1 MRNKGIT
8 LIALV
13 ITIIVLLILA
23 GVTIATLFGEN
34 GIITMAQK
42 AKEETEDAAKEE
54 QQLLAGA
61 FEKNF
66 VTYNGQLHVEGTK
79 LMNEHNEEIRLKG
92 TVLLNS
98 SNLEFNKD
106 KLKTLKDWGVNVI
119 KVGLNNSSSSTPYTD
134 QQQMEKMYQIIND
147 AIDLDLYVIVI
158 FWSDSDELTE
168 EIQNQAN
175 EYFLKIATKYKDIP
189 NLIYEIGNEPQED
202 WENIKIYAN
211 DVISNIRAISNQSI
225 ILCPT
230 KGHNGVDWV
239 IGNKLDYQNI
249 MYVAHIYAG
258 NRDDCYYISNAILN
272 GVPVFISEW
281 SNGGGDGTQNEQLNE
296 LTDNFVSLMDRYNL
310 SSTFFIFSESNR
322 EDSLATIKTNM
333 WNNSWT
339 EDSLTETG
347 LYAKKFF
354 EDNYEEY
361 KYDVSDYTL
370 RKLLRLNAL
379 QEWQNNYKITNILTK
394 NNFKLSDIPENVEEI
409 KDVSNGSGNL
419 IAYIVNNGDNTFSLY
434 IVTLGEK
441 IYAVNNSEELFRN
454 FSYVNTIDL
463 SYMDTSYVE
472 NLSKWFANDSNLKQI
487 IGFEKLN
494 LSNVTNIESI
504 FAYCSSL
511 EKIYLTNISSEMF
524 TAMSMSEFCYGI
536 KSGIEIYVKDIEMA
550 KLIKEDFSS
559 MNRQDE
565 KIYYYFDGSWI
576 EYIE

>member
-487 IGFEKLN
+487 KKKKKLN

>member
-1 MRNKGIT
+1 
-8 LIALV
+8 
-13 ITIIVLLILA
+13 
-23 GVTIATLFGEN
+23 
-34 GIITMAQK
+34 MAQK